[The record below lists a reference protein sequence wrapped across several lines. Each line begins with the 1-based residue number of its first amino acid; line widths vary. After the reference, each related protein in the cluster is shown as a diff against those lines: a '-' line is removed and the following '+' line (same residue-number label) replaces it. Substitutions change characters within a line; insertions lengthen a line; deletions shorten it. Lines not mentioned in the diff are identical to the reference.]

1 MRDQIVRCRVSSAEI
16 VKMKDL
22 ATARGVSL
30 SDLIRRAALGVRLPS
45 VKMDRTEIVLL
56 TQVLGHLGR
65 IGGNINQ
72 LSRRANSGKLSG
84 HDAELTDTLVGI
96 NALRDRLREIIA

>member
-1 MRDQIVRCRVSSAEI
+1 MRDQIVRCRVSSGEI
-16 VKMKDL
+16 GKMKDL
-22 ATARGVSL
+22 AATRGVSL

-45 VKMDRTEIVLL
+45 KTMDQTDILLL

-72 LSRRANSGKLSG
+72 LARRANAGKLSG
-84 HDAELTDTLVGI
+84 YDAELSDTLVGI
-96 NALRDRLREIIA
+96 NALRDRLREIMT